1 MSINFKQSVKCPKCG
16 QLQDMTVWSS
26 LTVHDSADLKEALLK
41 REINIFKCSSC
52 EASALLPSP
61 LLYHDKENKLMISF
75 TPCYDKLEKLR
86 LFDNIKKSSKES
98 DELKSLED
106 YNLRFTSTYDE
117 LLEKILIF
125 DNGLHDKVIEC
136 LKVLI
141 LTQEPQKAEH
151 RVCVFGK
158 CDDNELEFLIRD
170 NKEEQFYTSKIP
182 MSSYE
187 TVKEQLRISGVKYRS
202 FDWEIIDIDYG
213 TSLLRGVNNNL

>member
-16 QLQDMTVWSS
+16 ELHDMTVWSS
-26 LTVHDSADLKEALLK
+26 ITVDDSADLKELLLK
-41 REINIFKCSSC
+41 REINIFRCSSC
-52 EASALLPSP
+52 ETSALLPSP
-61 LLYHDKENKLMISF
+61 LLYHDKDKKLMISF
-75 TPCYDKLEKLR
+75 TPCYDKLEKLQ
-86 LFDNIKKSSKES
+86 LFDNIKKSSKDS
-98 DELKSLED
+98 GELKSLED
-106 YNLRFTSTYDE
+106 YNLRFVSTYDE

-141 LTQEPQKAEH
+141 LTQEPEKAEH

-158 CDDNELEFLIRD
+158 CDDKELEFLIKD
-170 NKEEQFYTSKIP
+170 NKEGQFYTSKIP

-187 TVKEQLRISGVKYRS
+187 TIKEQLRLSGVKYRS

-213 TSLLRGVNNNL
+213 SSLLRGVNNNF